1 MIAICFV
8 KAYYVKI
15 CKSLYKQQ
23 EINNWWLHSTIPYK
37 FPQNLKHNIKRAWGV
52 LLNRKN
58 LSLSMTK
65 VICWWSLSALF
76 NKVFLQ
82 SLKMHP
88 TPTPPPLN
96 FIYACILSHTCWRSP
111 KWICIRNGSC
121 HILWQNV
128 VFTCINMSVE

>member
-15 CKSLYKQQ
+15 CKSLCKQQ
-23 EINNWWLHSTIPYK
+23 EIKNWWLHPTIPYK

-65 VICWWSLSALF
+65 VVCWWSLGALF
-76 NKVFLQ
+76 KVFLQ

-88 TPTPPPLN
+88 TPTPPHQTL
-96 FIYACILSHTCWRSP
+96 FMHAFCHTHMLKSP
-111 KWICIRNGSC
+111 KWIGIRNRSC
-121 HILWQNV
+121 HILQQNV
-128 VFTCINMSVE
+128 VFTCINTSVE